1 MKKFVVVG
9 VVISMEEMNILA
21 SLIGRDEYS
30 CIINW
35 KR

>member
-21 SLIGRDEYS
+21 SLIDTQFKES
-30 CIINW
+30 TEIQPW
-35 KR
+35 